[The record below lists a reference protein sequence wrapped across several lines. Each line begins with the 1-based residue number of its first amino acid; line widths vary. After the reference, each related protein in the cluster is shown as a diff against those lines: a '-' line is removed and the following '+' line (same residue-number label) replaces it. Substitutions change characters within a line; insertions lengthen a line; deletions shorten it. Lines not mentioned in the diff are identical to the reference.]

1 MLLRLAYKNII
12 ARKSSIVIILFIAFA
27 IMLLVVTN
35 SVFDSTERGIEET
48 FIHSFT
54 GDIVIRPK
62 NDVSFCLFG
71 DETPVTGKL
80 TTIDTLTPYAE
91 IRETL
96 KNFDDIKSSFSQL
109 SASVVIESK
118 SARFPIYLFG
128 VDGEAY
134 LKTMPALSLVD
145 GTPYKNDEKGV
156 MLSDVVA
163 KKLKLSVGDKVQFA
177 VSDGASF
184 RIRAADV
191 KAIYSYGVDNNTL
204 ENIAI
209 ADSKTVCSLLDINAM
224 VYDENIDL
232 TEEQKALFSENFDD
246 ESLFFDAEDV
256 DAVFNDNFE
265 TQVEEVNS
273 NSITPSASD
282 ADVNSGESL
291 SWNFIVCSLVDSNN
305 AKDNIRKLNKIFRE
319 NKWPVEAVGWRAAAG
334 NTAMYLYWMRIIL
347 NVGILVIL
355 FAGFIVVNNTLV
367 INILDRNREIGT
379 MRAIGAS
386 RNFICGMCFSETFI
400 LAVIS
405 GILGCI
411 LGVIMSY
418 FVKSMN
424 ISFSNEFLIQLFG
437 GNKLVTHITFSNLFN
452 SFLLALFLGF
462 LAWIYPVQTALQA
475 NPVQAMQGAK

>member
-80 TTIDTLTPYAE
+80 TTINTLTPYTE
-91 IRETL
+91 IMETI
-96 KNFDDIKSSFSQL
+96 KASNDIKSSFSQL
-109 SASVVIESK
+109 SASVLIESK
-118 SARFPIYLFG
+118 AARFPIYLFG
-128 VDGEAY
+128 ADGESY
-134 LKTMPALSLVD
+134 LKTMTALSLIE
-145 GTPYKNDEKGV
+145 GEPYKNGEKGV

-163 KKLKLSVGDKVQFA
+163 KKLNLSVGDSVQFT

-191 KAIYSYGVDNNTL
+191 KAIYSYGVENSTL

-209 ADSKTVCSLLDINAM
+209 ADSKTVCSLLDMNAM

-232 TEEQKALFSENFDD
+232 TEEQEALFSESFDD

-256 DAVFNDNFE
+256 DAVFNDDFE
-265 TQVEEVNS
+265 KLEEVND
-273 NSITPSASD
+273 NSIVHECDTDANSA
-282 ADVNSGESL
+282 ESL
-291 SWNFIVCSLVDSNN
+291 SWNFIVCSLKDSNN
-305 AKDNIRKLNKIFRE
+305 TKDNIKSLNKIFKE
-319 NKWPVEAVGWRAAAG
+319 KNWPIEAVGWRAAAG

-367 INILDRNREIGT
+367 INILDRSREIGT

-386 RNFICGMCFSETFI
+386 RAYVCAMCFSETFI

-411 LGVIMSY
+411 LGVVMAF
-418 FVKSMN
+418 FVKNMN
-424 ISFSNEFLIQLFG
+424 ITFSNEFLIQLFG
-437 GNKLVTHITFSNLFN
+437 GNKLITHITFSNLFN
-452 SFLLALFLGF
+452 SFLLSLFLGF